1 MAGTTFSRRS
11 LLKSAGA
18 GAVAAVAVP
27 KLFMQE
33 TVSAA
38 TAAQK
43 PIKITDVK
51 ATPLKTGTVIVQVF
65 TGAGV
70 VGIGE
75 CSPMNVAVVA
85 GFVNTALRPILVDQ
99 NPLGID
105 VLWNRMM
112 FKTYKLGP
120 QGAQP
125 EAIAGVDIALWDI
138 LGKVT
143 GQPIHMLLG
152 GCYRDVVQL
161 YASIGGGGDIQPER
175 MVKRVEDALANG
187 FKAVKIR
194 MDWGPMRQDRDP
206 EKDLEMFRQVKAV
219 AGEDVLVSF
228 DANNGYSVPTAI
240 RQGRKFEEMGIYHYE
255 EPVAQFDYAGLAEV
269 ADALDVPIAAG
280 EHEYTRWQFR
290 DLILEGK
297 IDIIQPDV
305 VKCAGVSECWKIAML
320 GSTFNKMF
328 VPHQTQPTIGAT
340 ANIHIC
346 AAIPNADRPQEYGG
360 AKPEL
365 DEIFVEAPVVENGMM
380 RVPSKPGLGLE
391 IVDAKLNKLA
401 M

>member
-1 MAGTTFSRRS
+1 MKSCNLSRRAM
-11 LLKSAGA
+11 LKTAGV
-18 GAVAAVAVP
+18 GAVAAVAARGVAGRSAI
-27 KLFMQE
+27 
-33 TVSAA
+33 SAA
-38 TAAQK
+38 TADQK
-43 PIKITDVK
+43 PIKISDVK

-65 TGAGV
+65 TDAGV

-75 CSPMNVAVVA
+75 CSPMNTVVVA
-85 GFVNTALRPILVDQ
+85 GFVNTALRPLLIDQ

-105 VLWNRMM
+105 VLWNKMM

-161 YASIGGGGDIQPER
+161 YASIGGGGNIQPER
-175 MVKRVEDALANG
+175 MVKRVEDALERG

-219 AGEDVLVSF
+219 TGDGIPVGF
-228 DANNGYSVPTAI
+228 DANNGYSVSTAI
-240 RQGRKFEEMGIYHYE
+240 RQGRKFEELGISHYE
-255 EPVAQFDYAGLAEV
+255 EPVAQFDYAGLAQV
-269 ADALDVPIAAG
+269 ADALDVPVAAG

-305 VKCAGVSECWKIAML
+305 VKCAGISECWKIATL
-320 GSTFNKMF
+320 GSAFNKMF
-328 VPHQTQPTIGAT
+328 VPHQTQPTIGT
-340 ANIHIC
+340 VANIHIC

-360 AKPEL
+360 AKRGL
-365 DEIFVEAPVVENGMM
+365 DEVFVEAPVVENGMM

-391 IVDAKLNKLA
+391 IVDAKLKKLA
-401 M
+401 V